1 MLVENE
7 TIDKMPDET
16 MFQSKHG
23 LVNGG
28 GGVCVCL
35 CSFYRYVFISA
46 IVQLLSHSS
55 VPKISSLLI
64 SFPLLLKRVATVNV

>member
-1 MLVENE
+1 MFDCVCPLSSFPYHLQMLVENE

-55 VPKISSLLI
+55 VPKIDL
-64 SFPLLLKRVATVNV
+64 